1 MTATTIISKNFTVF
15 WTIYSCRINSVL
27 IDWQR
32 DNSAYVL
39 KFGSGYSFD
48 GGVKRCQPRN
58 GTTATY
64 RGVDI
69 IFVISTSL
77 LGGDEPNFG
86 QFSRT
91 ALFVLN
97 GLVLAE

>member
-1 MTATTIISKNFTVF
+1 MFSNLAAVIASTAVSKDA
-15 WTIYSCRINSVL
+15 SPEMKLPQL
-27 IDWQR
+27 IGAR
-32 DNSAYVL
+32 
-39 KFGSGYSFD
+39 
-48 GGVKRCQPRN
+48 
-58 GTTATY
+58 
-64 RGVDI
+64 DI